1 MDDALYS
8 DLATRKKK
16 NLTAAYATAA
26 VSLSELAARNTP
38 VSASE
43 IIAAFNLDLRKIL
56 DGETAAQI
64 AAGILAL
71 EGQLDQLRPLAAA
84 EQIRQLPVMRDFYA
98 RLASPLLRLLAE
110 SDRNDDNAGF
120 SSSLEAWKAAWKEA
134 LRVGVEEELY
144 VWQNH
149 TLEQ

>member
-16 NLTAAYATAA
+16 NLTAAYTTAA

-71 EGQLDQLRPLAAA
+71 EGQLDQLRPMAAA
-84 EQIRQLPVMRDFYA
+84 EQIRQLPVMRDLYA

-110 SDRNDDNAGF
+110 SER
-120 SSSLEAWKAAWKEA
+120 SSEDAPVPTIEEWKASWKEA

>member
-8 DLATRKKK
+8 DLATKRKKS
-16 NLTAAYATAA
+16 LTAAYATAA
-26 VSLSELAARNTP
+26 VSLSELAARNNP
-38 VSASE
+38 VTANE

-56 DGETAAQI
+56 DGENPAQI

-84 EQIRQLPVMRDFYA
+84 EQIRQLPVMRDLYA

-110 SDRNDDNAGF
+110 SEHWPEDLAAIE
-120 SSSLEAWKAAWKEA
+120 SWKAMWKEA

-149 TLEQ
+149 SLEQ